1 MSLPVFF
8 WVSGARRDKPSG
20 AYRDERLTDLLVAV
34 SLGGLVAAGPCF
46 VLLLGFWIGLRY
58 PKARGRS
65 RLGAGTCEVTIR
77 VIWGVIPVF
86 VDRY

>member
-1 MSLPVFF
+1 MFF

-46 VLLLGFWIGLRY
+46 VVFFGFLDQF
-58 PKARGRS
+58 
-65 RLGAGTCEVTIR
+65 EVS
-77 VIWGVIPVF
+77 
-86 VDRY
+86 

>member
-1 MSLPVFF
+1 MFF

-58 PKARGRS
+58 PKARGRPG
-65 RLGAGTCEVTIR
+65 LGTGTCEVTIR